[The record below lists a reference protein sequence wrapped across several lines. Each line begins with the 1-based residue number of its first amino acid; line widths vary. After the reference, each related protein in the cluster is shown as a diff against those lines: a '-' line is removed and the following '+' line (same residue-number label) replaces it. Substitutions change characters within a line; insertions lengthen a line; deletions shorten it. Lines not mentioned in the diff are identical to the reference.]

1 MNMTCEV
8 ARDLAE
14 LYHENLVSTESAKA
28 IRAHLKECGRCRR
41 YYKTYETMNRLHF
54 PLYSAPD
61 IEDAEAR
68 SYEALSRRL
77 RKRRLF
83 EIVGTGAAIGAGTI
97 MLAAG
102 VIMLSRSHGK
112 DK

>member
-14 LYHENLVSTESAKA
+14 LYHEGLVSTESARA
-28 IRAHLKECGRCRR
+28 IRAHLKGCSRCRR
-41 YYKTYETMNRLHF
+41 YYKAYDTMNTLHF
-54 PLYSAPD
+54 PLYQDPD

-68 SYEALSRRL
+68 SYEALSKRL
-77 RKRRLF
+77 RKRRVF
-83 EIVGTGAAIGAGTI
+83 EIVTTGAAIGAGSI

-102 VIMLSRSHGK
+102 IILLVRSHH
-112 DK
+112 DD